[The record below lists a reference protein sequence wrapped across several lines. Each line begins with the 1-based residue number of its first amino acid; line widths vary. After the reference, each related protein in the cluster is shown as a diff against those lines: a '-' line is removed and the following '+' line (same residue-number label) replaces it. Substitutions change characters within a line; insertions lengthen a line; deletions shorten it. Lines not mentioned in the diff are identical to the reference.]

1 MKRYIWL
8 TVAMMGGASLCL
20 AQDLAKTETMAEGA
34 GAESMQ
40 EANPWMISGGLIYKN
55 WLYEHD
61 ALQQRAPAGSVH
73 GDDWEQG
80 DTDGSG
86 WGLQTHIGRG
96 DGRLNASF
104 IKSDFKYE
112 LRPVGGFHKID
123 TIARDFELSWSQIR
137 GRNEQAEWGS
147 ELGLRYLGMQKS
159 VAITEGNDY
168 AEESGNINWLMLLGG
183 YHGNW
188 RPFDT
193 PMFQAHGSLLF
204 FLGEAKGTSISGKDE
219 EWTDGT
225 ISEVP
230 VEEYSL
236 AYGARA
242 SFGVDVAITK
252 RVRLTIDYLREWLY
266 SFDAKDSGIVVFP
279 DNSDALFVENQHA
292 VLASLNY
299 LF

>member
-1 MKRYIWL
+1 VKRYIWL
-8 TVAMMGGASLCL
+8 TVAMVGGVSLCS
-20 AQDLAKTETMAEGA
+20 AQDLAKTEGMADETGT
-34 GAESMQ
+34 EIIQ
-40 EANPWMISGGLIYKN
+40 EASPWRVSGGLIYKN

-61 ALQQRAPAGSVH
+61 ALQQRAPAGTVH

-123 TIARDFELSWSQIR
+123 TVARDAELSWSQIR
-137 GRNEQAEWGS
+137 GRSEQAEWGS
-147 ELGLRYLGMQKS
+147 ELGVRYLGMQKS
-159 VAITEGNDY
+159 ASLSEGQRTID
-168 AEESGNINWLMLLGG
+168 ASGNVNWLMLLGG
-183 YHGNW
+183 YNGNW
-188 RPFDT
+188 RPFET

-204 FLGEAKGTSISGKDE
+204 FLGEAKGTALSGRDDS
-219 EWTDGT
+219 WTDGD
-225 ISEVP
+225 ISEIP

-242 SFGVDVAITK
+242 SFGVDVAMTK
-252 RVRLTIDYLREWLY
+252 RVVLTIDYMREWLY

-279 DNSDALFVENQHA
+279 DNSDALFIENQHS
-292 VLASLNY
+292 LSASLKY